1 MSILQQVRVMNTNRN
16 RIDYETYD
24 IYGNL
29 RPAIQCMVEYKDE
42 PEAIWKAQEL
52 KKWQWQKIEESFN
65 IKYKRYWNRC
75 RKTNLMHIQMH
86 QFVYIGGQDNDG
98 RDIVIFVGNRF
109 PSKHLM
115 LQKKLK
121 QSLLY
126 IIKELHHT
134 VSREY
139 VVIYLHSY
147 LNEELNLPPIS
158 WINQCF
164 QICSN
169 RFERNLYKFFVVHPN
184 FRLKSWFYVL
194 STKAFY
200 KKIIYLDSIT
210 KLEHNNID
218 LERIAL
224 PGKSWEYE
232 REIFGEDKL
241 ADKMALATDD
251 LVLDALP
258 YR

>member
-1 MSILQQVRVMNTNRN
+1 MGQ
-16 RIDYETYD
+16 
-24 IYGNL
+24 
-29 RPAIQCMVEYKDE
+29 
-42 PEAIWKAQEL
+42 
-52 KKWQWQKIEESFN
+52 
-65 IKYKRYWNRC
+65 
-75 RKTNLMHIQMH
+75 HIQMH
-86 QFVYIGGQDNDG
+86 QFVYVGGQDDDG

-109 PSKHLM
+109 PSQQLM
-115 LQKKLK
+115 QQKKLK
-121 QSLLY
+121 ESLLFV
-126 IIKELHHT
+126 IKELHHI

-139 VVIYLHSY
+139 IVIYLHSY
-147 LNEELNLPPIS
+147 LNEEENLPPIS
-158 WINQCF
+158 WIN
-164 QICSN
+164 I
-169 RFERNLYKFFVVHPN
+169 
-184 FRLKSWFYVL
+184 L

-200 KKIIYLDSIT
+200 KKIVYLDSIT
-210 KLEHNNID
+210 KLEHNHID